1 MKKRLFISLP
11 NKHNLYDFL
20 LAFYVSVY
28 ICLHVCLCFPTS
40 KAEVCCFRSIF
51 SIALQRIIS
60 MYSSSSGFRL
70 YPILSLCYVFWYF
83 NSKYILFP
91 SF

>member
-1 MKKRLFISLP
+1 MKKRLLISLP
-11 NKHNLYDFL
+11 NKHNLCGFL

-28 ICLHVCLCFPTS
+28 IYLHVCLCFPTS
-40 KAEVCCFRSIF
+40 KAEVLCFRSIF

-60 MYSSSSGFRL
+60 VHSSSSGFRL
-70 YPILSLCYVFWYF
+70 YLILSLCCVFWYF
-83 NSKYILFP
+83 NSMYILFP

>member
-1 MKKRLFISLP
+1 MKKRLLKSLP

-40 KAEVCCFRSIF
+40 KA
-51 SIALQRIIS
+51 L
-60 MYSSSSGFRL
+60 L
-70 YPILSLCYVFWYF
+70 
-83 NSKYILFP
+83 
-91 SF
+91 